1 MTSRGRSCRRARRG
15 VLSRELVDVFITGFL
30 VGKEDAHAAG
40 AYDEVYAR
48 RDAEALEKDA
58 VLLTKGPT
66 GAAKVLERQ
75 RARERA
81 KKSHKR
87 KKEDNEAVAREETE
101 LKEWILMLRERL
113 GNGATKI
120 VLCVFVGDKYGGLLE
135 TKDYKAD
142 VAALAKLED
151 ENADALLIKRK
162 RNNLARKRTR
172 ALQRV
177 AAEKAEQRVEAL
189 AGQVEELLAEECYLG
204 ELLSMT

>member
-1 MTSRGRSCRRARRG
+1 MAAKAD
-15 VLSRELVDVFITGFL
+15 SRE
-30 VGKEDAHAAG
+30 
-40 AYDEVYAR
+40 
-48 RDAEALEKDA
+48 KDID
-58 VLLTKGPT
+58 
-66 GAAKVLERQ
+66 RC
-75 RARERA
+75 
-81 KKSHKR
+81 KKNRKR
-87 KKEDNEAVAREETE
+87 KKEGKKAVAREETE

-120 VLCVFVGDKYGGLLE
+120 VLCVFVRDKYGGLLE

>member
-1 MTSRGRSCRRARRG
+1 M
-15 VLSRELVDVFITGFL
+15 
-30 VGKEDAHAAG
+30 EDAHADG
-40 AYDEVYAR
+40 AYAELYAR
-48 RDAEALEKDA
+48 RRAEAAAGYAALRDEGEA
-58 VLLTKGPT
+58 
-66 GAAKVLERQ
+66 GAAK
-75 RARERA
+75 ADTRESNRDA
-81 KKSHKR
+81 QKKCRKR
-87 KKEDNEAVAREETE
+87 KKEKGVAVARAETE

-120 VLCVFVGDKYGGLLE
+120 VLCVCVGDKYGGLLE

-142 VAALAKLED
+142 VAALAKLEAKRGKTPED
-151 ENADALLIKRK
+151 EKAFTRKNNAVRKKRS
-162 RNNLARKRTR
+162 R

>member
-1 MTSRGRSCRRARRG
+1 M
-15 VLSRELVDVFITGFL
+15 
-30 VGKEDAHAAG
+30 EDAHADG
-40 AYDEVYAR
+40 AYAELYAR
-48 RDAEALEKDA
+48 RRAEAAAGYAALRDEGEA
-58 VLLTKGPT
+58 
-66 GAAKVLERQ
+66 GAAK
-75 RARERA
+75 ADTRESNRDA
-81 KKSHKR
+81 QKKCRKR
-87 KKEDNEAVAREETE
+87 KKEKGVAVARAETE